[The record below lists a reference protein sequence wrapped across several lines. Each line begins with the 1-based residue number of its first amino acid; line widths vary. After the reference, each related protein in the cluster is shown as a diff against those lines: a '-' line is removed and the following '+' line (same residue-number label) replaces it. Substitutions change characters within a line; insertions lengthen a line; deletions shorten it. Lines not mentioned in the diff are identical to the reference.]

1 MTKGTSLTKNNK
13 FNDKNQNVVKTLV
26 FTRMENAQA
35 RSSGE
40 CWPMGAHMLLLTEGK
55 WDDLPGAK
63 ICISSL
69 LEVYSHLVGMA
80 QWLDIDL

>member
-1 MTKGTSLTKNNK
+1 MRRPGVLGNAG
-13 FNDKNQNVVKTLV
+13 
-26 FTRMENAQA
+26 RMGPH
-35 RSSGE
+35 R
-40 CWPMGAHMLLLTEGK
+40 LLLTEGK
-55 WDDLPGAK
+55 WDDLSGAK